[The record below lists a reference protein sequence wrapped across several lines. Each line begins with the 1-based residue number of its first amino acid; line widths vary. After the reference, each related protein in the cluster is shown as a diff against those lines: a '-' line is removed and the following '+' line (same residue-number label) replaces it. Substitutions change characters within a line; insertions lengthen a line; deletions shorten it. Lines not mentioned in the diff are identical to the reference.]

1 MLILVG
7 DGTPDIKGKRK
18 KALEVRKWSQKGP
31 RVLKGMDATT
41 RQKRQPDPGPDL
53 PRHGA
58 PIIQWM
64 WFLISF

>member
-41 RQKRQPDPGPDL
+41 RQK
-53 PRHGA
+53 
-58 PIIQWM
+58 
-64 WFLISF
+64 